1 MSGIWLPV
9 SALTI
14 SLFLI
19 IIFFTKKNINN
30 VEVNIYRNLLIL
42 NLFFSIN
49 AMAVYCVAKT
59 IGTELLVAFMQK
71 IHLSLLN
78 IIGHIFLTYNIEIN
92 QFNPKIKKGITTITN
107 LFVIVVVIL
116 IFISPIKVINYD
128 EILDV
133 GGISYYISIT
143 GIIIAFIY
151 LIILNI
157 RYLLRN
163 KDNIKKSI
171 PFFVLIIL
179 FGIGLLLRLHYPEII
194 TETYCV
200 AFALLVMYFTIENPD
215 VKLLNQVETARDK
228 AEKANAAKTDF
239 LSSMSHEIR
248 TPLNAI
254 VGFSQAIQ
262 EETTLEAAKQ
272 DAKDIILAS
281 QNLLEIVN
289 GILDISKIEANK
301 MEISNTKYNIKTESE
316 NLYKL
321 IKPRIGEKPIEF
333 VMNIAPDVPTTLYGD
348 KGKVKEIMTN
358 LLTNAVKYTEQGE
371 INLEISCINKNDNS
385 TIIISVEDTGRGI
398 KPEKIDKLFTKF
410 ERLDE
415 DRNTTLEGTGL
426 GLAITKRLVEMMNGK
441 IIVQSVFGS
450 GSKFTVYLPQ
460 KIIYDKELKVEPQKE
475 VLNLVNKKVLVVDDN
490 DLNLKIADRLLKKY
504 NLQVDT
510 CKSGYE
516 CLEKIKD
523 QTYDLIFM
531 DDMMPKMSGT
541 ETLHIIQESPTF
553 KTKVIALTANAI
565 EGMKEKYI
573 EEGFNDYLAKPI
585 DKDELEKVLRR
596 HLNHEIESAN
606 FEPLPKEMYQ
616 IDDSVVEELNN
627 QASSVKEQ

>member
-262 EETTLEAAKQ
+262 EETTIEAAKQ

-460 KIIYDKELKVEPQKE
+460 KIIYDKELKVDSQKE

-606 FEPLPKEMYQ
+606 FEPLPKEIYQ

>member
-30 VEVNIYRNLLIL
+30 IEVNIYRNLLIL

-107 LFVIVVVIL
+107 LFVIVIVIL

-143 GIIIAFIY
+143 GIIIAFIF

-262 EETTLEAAKQ
+262 EETTIEAAKQ

-321 IKPRIGEKPIEF
+321 IKPRIGEKSIEF

-460 KIIYDKELKVEPQKE
+460 KIIYDKELKVDSQKE

-585 DKDELEKVLRR
+585 DNDELEKVLRR

-627 QASSVKEQ
+627 QALSVKEQ

>member
-107 LFVIVVVIL
+107 LFVIVIVIL

-143 GIIIAFIY
+143 GIIIAFIF

-262 EETTLEAAKQ
+262 EETTIEAAKQ

-475 VLNLVNKKVLVVDDN
+475 VLNLVDKKVLVVDDN

-627 QASSVKEQ
+627 QALSVKEQ

>member
-107 LFVIVVVIL
+107 LFVIVIVIL

-143 GIIIAFIY
+143 GIIIAFIF

-262 EETTLEAAKQ
+262 EETTIEAAKQ

-441 IIVQSVFGS
+441 IIVQSVFGN

>member
-107 LFVIVVVIL
+107 LFVIVIVIL

-143 GIIIAFIY
+143 GIIIAFIF

-262 EETTLEAAKQ
+262 EETTIEAAKQ

-441 IIVQSVFGS
+441 IIVQSVFGN

-475 VLNLVNKKVLVVDDN
+475 VLNLVDKKVLVVDDN

-627 QASSVKEQ
+627 QALSVKEQ

>member
-30 VEVNIYRNLLIL
+30 IEVNIYRNLLIL

-107 LFVIVVVIL
+107 LFVIVIVIL

-143 GIIIAFIY
+143 GIIIAFIF

-262 EETTLEAAKQ
+262 EETTIEAAKQ

-441 IIVQSVFGS
+441 IIVQSVFGN

-475 VLNLVNKKVLVVDDN
+475 VLNLVDKKVLVVDDN

-627 QASSVKEQ
+627 QALSVKEQ

>member
-107 LFVIVVVIL
+107 LFVIVIVIL

-143 GIIIAFIY
+143 GIIIAFIF

-441 IIVQSVFGS
+441 IIVQSVFGN

-606 FEPLPKEMYQ
+606 FEPLPKEIYQ

>member
-107 LFVIVVVIL
+107 LFVIVIVIL

-143 GIIIAFIY
+143 GIIIAFIF

-441 IIVQSVFGS
+441 IIVQSVFGN

>member
-30 VEVNIYRNLLIL
+30 IEVNIYRNLLIL

-107 LFVIVVVIL
+107 LFVIVIVIL

-143 GIIIAFIY
+143 GIIIAFIF

-262 EETTLEAAKQ
+262 EETTIEAAKQ

-321 IKPRIGEKPIEF
+321 IKPRIGEKLIEF

-441 IIVQSVFGS
+441 IIVQSVFGN

-475 VLNLVNKKVLVVDDN
+475 VLNLVDKKVLVVDDN

-627 QASSVKEQ
+627 QALSVKEQ

>member
-30 VEVNIYRNLLIL
+30 VEVNIYRNLLLL

-107 LFVIVVVIL
+107 LFVIVIVIL

-143 GIIIAFIY
+143 GIIIAFIF

-262 EETTLEAAKQ
+262 EETTIEAAKQ

-441 IIVQSVFGS
+441 IIVQSVFGN

-475 VLNLVNKKVLVVDDN
+475 VLNLVDKKVLVVDDN
-490 DLNLKIADRLLKKY
+490 DLNLKIADHLLKKY

-627 QASSVKEQ
+627 QALSVKEQ